1 MAAPLVFITGA
12 SSGIGQALAR
22 RYLRAGW
29 RVALLARRADM
40 VKTWLDAE
48 NISADSYEIYGAD
61 VSDAA
66 QIAAAA
72 SACLER
78 QGLPDVVLANAGIS
92 VGIAPGDAQDLAV
105 LQRTLAT
112 NVIGLA
118 ATFQPFIAPMVARG
132 SGRLVGVASV
142 AGVRGLPGHGAYCA
156 SKAAVIS
163 YCESVRSELRGSG
176 VSVLTLCP
184 GFVATPLTARN
195 RYPMPFLLSA
205 EAFARRAE
213 RAIAGRASYCVIPW
227 RMAIVARLLPLLPD
241 AVFDRLMAGRPRKR
255 REGE

>member
-1 MAAPLVFITGA
+1 MAAPLVLITGA

-29 RVALLARRADM
+29 RAALLARRVDM
-40 VKTWLDAE
+40 VKTWLDADG
-48 NISADSYEIYGAD
+48 ISANSYQIYGVD
-61 VSDAA
+61 ISDLA
-66 QIAAAA
+66 QTTAAAN
-72 SACLER
+72 ACLER

-92 VGIAPGDAQDLAV
+92 LGIAPGDARDLAV

-112 NVIGLA
+112 NVTGLA
-118 ATFQPFIAPMVARG
+118 ATFQPFIGPMVARG
-132 SGRLVGVASV
+132 SGRLVGIASV
-142 AGVRGLPGHGAYCA
+142 AGARGLPGHGAYCA

-163 YCESVRSELRGSG
+163 YCESLRSELRGSG

-195 RYPMPFLLSA
+195 RYPMPFMLSA
-205 EAFARRAE
+205 EAFAERAE
-213 RAIAGRASYCVIPW
+213 RAIAGHASYRVIPW
-227 RMAIVARLLPLLPD
+227 QMAIVARLLPLLPN

-255 REGE
+255 RDG

>member
-1 MAAPLVFITGA
+1 MAAPLVLITGA

-29 RVALLARRADM
+29 RVALLARRANV
-40 VKTWLDAE
+40 VKTWLGTEEA
-48 NISADSYEIYGAD
+48 SADSYEIYSAD

-92 VGIAPGDAQDLAV
+92 IGIAPGDGQDLAV

-118 ATFQPFIAPMVARG
+118 ATFQPFIGPMVARG

-142 AGVRGLPGHGAYCA
+142 AGVRGSPGHGAYCA

-205 EAFARRAE
+205 EAFAERAE
-213 RAIAGRASYCVIPW
+213 RAIAGRASYRVIPW
-227 RMAIVARLLPLLPD
+227 QMAIVARLLPLLPNT
-241 AVFDRLMAGRPRKR
+241 VFDRLMAGRPRKH